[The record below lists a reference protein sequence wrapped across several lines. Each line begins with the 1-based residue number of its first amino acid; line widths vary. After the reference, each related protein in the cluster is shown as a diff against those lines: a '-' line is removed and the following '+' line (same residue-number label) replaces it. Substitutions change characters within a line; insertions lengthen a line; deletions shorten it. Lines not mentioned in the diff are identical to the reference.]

1 MENHPSGILSVSV
14 TGHRFIDNAAN
25 LMISIRKVLTGII
38 KEHVG
43 FDIYLYSALAE
54 GSDQLFALVAK
65 EFQEISLVVPLPL
78 PVEDY
83 LLDFETQTGGSNF
96 LSLFESASNAITL
109 PYAENHQTAY
119 RKLGDFLV
127 MQCDLLIT
135 IWNGENSGEI
145 GGTGEVV
152 ASALSAGKPVYWIYS
167 NNKKAGSKNNKFN
180 KQKIVGEIQLLNHLN
195 DH

>member
-43 FDIYLYSALAE
+43 FEIYLYSALAE

-83 LLDFETQTGGSNF
+83 LLEFETQTGRSNF
-96 LSLFESASNAITL
+96 LSLFESASNAIKL
-109 PYAENHQTAY
+109 PYSENHQTAY

-127 MQCDLLIT
+127 IQCDLLLA
-135 IWNGENSGEI
+135 IWNGEYSGGI
-145 GGTGEVV
+145 GGTGAVV
-152 ASALSAGKPVYWIYS
+152 EAAIRAAKPVYWIYS
-167 NNKKAGSKNNKFN
+167 DNIKMGIKNSLRE
-180 KQKIVGEIQLLNHLN
+180 QKYVGEIQLLFKP
-195 DH
+195 DGE